1 MKLYKNVDVCDL
13 DSILKNGILSM
24 DDCGNNN
31 WSDCKRADNATDVVY
46 LFNPKTCVNS
56 FTRYGIALVEVEVFD
71 AKKNQMFENDVNIS
85 MYDEYIISSVST
97 SEIKAVY
104 IPKIFKDKINL
115 PESVSDKITWCDM
128 VCNYYYFNGHFD
140 EKAVATND
148 VLNTFANTARVD
160 RSNAFNFFRG
170 ISEKNTMIDL
180 DDIQYII
187 KISF

>member
-13 DSILKNGILSM
+13 DSILKSGILSM
-24 DDCGNNN
+24 DACGNNN
-31 WSDCKRADNATDVVY
+31 WADDKRSDNATDVVY
-46 LFNPKTCVNS
+46 LFSPKTCVNS
-56 FTRYGIALVEVEVFD
+56 FTQYGIALVEVEVFD

-128 VCNYYYFNGHFD
+128 VCNYYYLKGLFA
-140 EKAVATND
+140 EKSVATND

-160 RSNAFNFFRG
+160 CSNAFNFFRG
-170 ISEKNTMIDL
+170 VSEKNTIIDL
-180 DDIQYII
+180 ADIQYII
-187 KISF
+187 